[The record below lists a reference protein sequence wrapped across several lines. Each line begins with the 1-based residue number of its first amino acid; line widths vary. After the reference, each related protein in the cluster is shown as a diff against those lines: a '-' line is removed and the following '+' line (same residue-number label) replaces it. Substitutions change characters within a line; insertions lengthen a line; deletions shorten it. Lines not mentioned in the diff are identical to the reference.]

1 MGERA
6 ARGTDPARRATNLGQ
21 LELRSPAT
29 SFAAR
34 QASADADAP
43 ACDLFASDEP
53 SEGRDR
59 GEVSRVHGET
69 VVCWAAPAIAIERT
83 VEASIASCLQPVAG
97 TVWEPFAQRRCRLVE
112 QFRAVGVSRPVDL
125 TDPGDRAFAVG
136 VIDAWTADAGMEE
149 LRPGIAELRDA
160 LRAA

>member
-1 MGERA
+1 
-6 ARGTDPARRATNLGQ
+6 
-21 LELRSPAT
+21 
-29 SFAAR
+29 
-34 QASADADAP
+34 
-43 ACDLFASDEP
+43 
-53 SEGRDR
+53 
-59 GEVSRVHGET
+59 
-69 VVCWAAPAIAIERT
+69 
-83 VEASIASCLQPVAG
+83 
-97 TVWEPFAQRRCRLVE
+97 VE